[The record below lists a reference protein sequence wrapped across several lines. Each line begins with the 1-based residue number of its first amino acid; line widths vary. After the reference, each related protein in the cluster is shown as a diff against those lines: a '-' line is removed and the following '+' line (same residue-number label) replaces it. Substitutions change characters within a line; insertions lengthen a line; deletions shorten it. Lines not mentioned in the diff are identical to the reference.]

1 MKVGYS
7 KKVLELFMNPKNVGH
22 MEDASVTS
30 LAGSI
35 ACGDMIKLY
44 LKINPKTEVIEKITF
59 ESYGCA
65 ANIATSSVI
74 TEMAKGKS
82 VQEAWKISFKDEVE
96 ELGGLPKIK
105 YHCAV
110 LSIKGLRLALTKW
123 DVIRGRRPLDEALV
137 EELLK
142 GVMDPHTDK
151 DLVSAGM
158 VKKIRV
164 VGGKRKR
171 VEITLEVPE
180 DDFKEEILSNVEEAF
195 EKLEVEIIT
204 KSVEPADVEGPLAE
218 ASEKGT

>member
-7 KKVLELFMNPKNVGH
+7 KKVLELFMNPKNVGY
-22 MEDASVTS
+22 MEDATVTS

-35 ACGDMIKLY
+35 ACGDVIKLY
-44 LKINPKTEVIEKITF
+44 LKIDPETEVIEKISF

-65 ANIATSSVI
+65 ANIATSSMI
-74 TEMAKGKS
+74 TEMAKGKT
-82 VQEAWKISFKDEVE
+82 VQEAWKITFKDEVE
-96 ELGGLPKIK
+96 ALGGLPKIK

-110 LSIKGLRLALTKW
+110 LSVKGLRLALTKW
-123 DVIRGRRPLDEALV
+123 EVIKGRKPLDEGLV

-158 VKKIRV
+158 VKGIRV
-164 VGGKRKR
+164 DGGERKR

-180 DDFKEEILSNVEEAF
+180 DDFKKEILSNVEEAF
-195 EKLEVEIIT
+195 EKLDVELEI
-204 KSVEPADVEGPLAE
+204 KSVEPSGVPGPAAE
-218 ASEKGT
+218 ATEKAT

>member
-7 KKVLELFMNPKNVGH
+7 KKVLELFMNPKNVGY
-22 MEDASVTS
+22 MEDANVTS

-44 LKINPKTEVIEKITF
+44 LRIDPETEIIEKITF

-65 ANIATSSVI
+65 ANIATSSMI

-82 VQEAWKISFKDEVE
+82 VQEAWKITFKDEVE
-96 ELGGLPKIK
+96 ALGGLPKIK

-110 LSIKGLRLALTKW
+110 LSVKGLRLALTKW
-123 DVIRGRRPLDEALV
+123 DVIKGRRALDEKLV

-158 VKKIRV
+158 VRGIRV
-164 VGGKRKR
+164 EGGEKKR

-195 EKLEVEIIT
+195 EKL
-204 KSVEPADVEGPLAE
+204 DVELDIKTVAPSEGSDAGGGRE
-218 ASEKGT
+218 APE